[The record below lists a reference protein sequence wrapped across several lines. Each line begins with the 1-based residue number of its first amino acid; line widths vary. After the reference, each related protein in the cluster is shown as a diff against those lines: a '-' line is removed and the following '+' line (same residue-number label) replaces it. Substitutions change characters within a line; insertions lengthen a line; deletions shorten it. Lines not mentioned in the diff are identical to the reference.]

1 MKKSIARGVAAAVL
15 SGMALVGV
23 SAPALADPV
32 IVDEPDTSELNNI
45 WTFAPLGVPVLGL
58 VQSVVKAPNNLIPN

>member
-1 MKKSIARGVAAAVL
+1 MKKSLARGVAAAVL
-15 SGMALVGV
+15 YGIALVGV
-23 SAPALADPV
+23 AAPALADPV